1 MLFRSVDEAVAK
13 RTEERQDAGKD
24 THEDAISDERT
35 PLLTKQLL
43 NVQKKDRTPE
53 RTHTKMPSPTKEH
66 RCLQSSC

>member
-1 MLFRSVDEAVAK
+1 MNITVDKAVAK

-43 NVQKKDRTPE
+43 NARRKDRTLE
-53 RTHTKMPSPTKEH
+53 RTHTKMRSPTKEH
-66 RCLQSSC
+66 RC